1 MRRKKKTDAKTRTE
15 PGNVSRSGKR
25 SIVSYKLGALPILD
39 AVIRRARIEDHL
51 GNYLREDQRCVVP
64 PSRTAVV
71 LLKNY
76 LASRQPIYGVAHWAR
91 QHAPEQ
97 LGLSKKQVA
106 SLNDDRFG
114 RCLDRVFEADSRS
127 LVLAI
132 VRHVIKEFDVSLDE
146 LHNDSTTLTFSGE
159 YDAAADRLQP
169 FGKATRIITWGHNK
183 DHRPDLKQLLYTLT
197 VTEDGAVPVN
207 FAVGDGNLTD
217 DQTHRETWDLVREL
231 AGRSDFLYVADSKL
245 ATTQNMAYI
254 DSQGGRFVTTL
265 PRTRAEDKEF
275 RARLVNGEVTWGP
288 LCVRTDD
295 DGAITDEVSIIQGE
309 TLTKDGYRLLW
320 FHSQSKAE
328 MDARVRS
335 EKILRALRSIED
347 LQKKMHSPRTRY
359 TSEEKVAKAVSK
371 ALSGHGA
378 SDWIAVSIVP
388 REEERFKQTRPGR
401 PGKDVS
407 YRKEVK
413 TRFALEYDVEHI
425 AVALS
430 GVQDGVFPL
439 ITNDLSLTALEV
451 FDAYKRQASIE
462 KRFSQ
467 LKTDYQLAPAFLKA
481 AHRLE
486 GMMFIYFLALL
497 VQALV
502 ERELRQGMQQE
513 GIEHLAFYPEDRP
526 CRAPTTSK
534 LIELFENVAR
544 HDLSGSGGQAEGFVP
559 ELTREQK
566 RVLRLLDI
574 PLAEYECGP

>member
-1 MRRKKKTDAKTRTE
+1 
-15 PGNVSRSGKR
+15 
-25 SIVSYKLGALPILD
+25 
-39 AVIRRARIEDHL
+39 
-51 GNYLREDQRCVVP
+51 
-64 PSRTAVV
+64 
-71 LLKNY
+71 
-76 LASRQPIYGVAHWAR
+76 
-91 QHAPEQ
+91 
-97 LGLSKKQVA
+97 
-106 SLNDDRFG
+106 
-114 RCLDRVFEADSRS
+114 
-127 LVLAI
+127 
-132 VRHVIKEFDVSLDE
+132 
-146 LHNDSTTLTFSGE
+146 
-159 YDAAADRLQP
+159 
-169 FGKATRIITWGHNK
+169 
-183 DHRPDLKQLLYTLT
+183 
-197 VTEDGAVPVN
+197 
-207 FAVGDGNLTD
+207 
-217 DQTHRETWDLVREL
+217 
-231 AGRSDFLYVADSKL
+231 
-245 ATTQNMAYI
+245 MAYI